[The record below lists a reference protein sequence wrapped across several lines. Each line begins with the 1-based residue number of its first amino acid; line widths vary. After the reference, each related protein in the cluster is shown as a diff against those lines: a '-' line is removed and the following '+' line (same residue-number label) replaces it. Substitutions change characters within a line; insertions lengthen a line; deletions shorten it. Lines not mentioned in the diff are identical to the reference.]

1 MRRRLRSAFLAFHDS
16 NDQVCTL
23 TQVLKTRP
31 STKMVCKN
39 PINEGYGTFCTF
51 CFVKSC
57 QAKKWLVA
65 IPGVEDS
72 IIEHIL
78 VCFLGEVTQKV
89 YALMHIKFTSC
100 RVMC

>member
-1 MRRRLRSAFLAFHDS
+1 MSS
-16 NDQVCTL
+16 
-23 TQVLKTRP
+23 K
-31 STKMVCKN
+31 
-39 PINEGYGTFCTF
+39 
-51 CFVKSC
+51 
-57 QAKKWLVA
+57 KKWLVA

-100 RVMC
+100 RVMCVNNVTIVDDSLAALISAHK

>member
-1 MRRRLRSAFLAFHDS
+1 
-16 NDQVCTL
+16 
-23 TQVLKTRP
+23 
-31 STKMVCKN
+31 MVCKI
-39 PINEGYGTFCTF
+39 PINEGHSTFCTF
-51 CFVKSC
+51 CFANSC

-100 RVMC
+100 RVMCVNNVTIVDDSLAALISAHK

>member
-1 MRRRLRSAFLAFHDS
+1 MKGMVHYVHF
-16 NDQVCTL
+16 
-23 TQVLKTRP
+23 VLLNHVKQ
-31 STKMVCKN
+31 KN
-39 PINEGYGTFCTF
+39 GFA
-51 CFVKSC
+51 KSC

-100 RVMC
+100 RVMCVNNVTIVDDSLAALISAHK